1 MSRTGWILTLAT
13 VFAVC
18 MLSAF
23 AMHRGSRTTPLIAAQ
38 SPSPVAVAA
47 AAANAIPR
55 VEPIVQP
62 TAEPTAAPEAP
73 PAEVPADAPPA
84 EPTPEAPVDPG
95 PTGIPLPTPRPA
107 DEPWRVGLQIGHLR
121 SNELPDE
128 LARLRTST
136 GARYGGVTEA
146 QLNESIVMRIV
157 PILEANGIV
166 VDVLPATVPPG
177 YAADAFLSIHADGNA
192 STRPRG
198 WKLAT
203 PWRASPAGKALYAA
217 VHSTYGAATGLPEDV
232 NGVTSNMRGYY
243 AFNYRRYEH
252 AIAPTTPA
260 IIVEMGYMTN
270 AADRAVMF
278 DQPDRVAQGIADGIL
293 RYLAERDR
301 NDVAALIPPEYP
313 NMLAN
318 AGAIL
323 RAGPSDNARARATLN
338 DGDRL
343 FVFEQRDGY
352 YELFVRGSRGRLIGW
367 VREDQVRLQPPEP
380 TEQPQE
386 VPGDSNP

>member
-1 MSRTGWILTLAT
+1 MSRMEWTWSLAATLALLVLGAIGLNRTPET
-13 VFAVC
+13 VQVADAAIQAVPTP
-18 MLSAF
+18 
-23 AMHRGSRTTPLIAAQ
+23 RT
-38 SPSPVAVAA
+38 VAVAGA
-47 AAANAIPR
+47 LIPT
-55 VEPIVQP
+55 VEPIVRP
-62 TAEPTAAPEAP
+62 TAEPVSEPEAP
-73 PAEVPADAPPA
+73 ADA
-84 EPTPEAPVDPG
+84 E

-107 DEPWRVGLQIGHLR
+107 GEPWRIGLQIGHLR

-157 PILEANGIV
+157 PILEANGVV
-166 VDVLPATVPPG
+166 VDVLPATVPPS
-177 YAADAFLSIHADGNA
+177 YSADAFLSIHADGNA
-192 STRPRG
+192 SARPRG

-203 PWRASPAGKALYAA
+203 PWRASPASKALYAA
-217 VHSTYGAATGLPEDV
+217 VHGSYGAATGLPEDL
-232 NGVTSNMRGYY
+232 NGVTPNMRGYY

-260 IIVEMGYMTN
+260 IIVEIGYMTN
-270 AADRAVMF
+270 AADREVLF
-278 DQPDRVAQGIADGIL
+278 DQPDRVAWGVADGIL

-301 NDVAALIPPEYP
+301 NDVAALIPPEFP

-318 AGAIL
+318 AGAVL
-323 RAGPSDNARARATLN
+323 RTGPSDNARARATLN

-343 FVFEQRDGY
+343 FVFDQRDGY

-367 VREDQVRLQPPEP
+367 VREDQVRLQPAEPDAPPEI
-380 TEQPQE
+380 
-386 VPGDSNP
+386 PGDSNP